1 MNERPISQS
10 WWQEIKDFPWLSVGW
25 LTIGTG
31 ILAACFLL
39 WISSQLTDRLTVEVV
54 QPIATADAAEV
65 SVGLPDRLEGEIG
78 MLFDA
83 VAVLDLNKQVAVV
96 GQRAPEFRGT
106 EFIKANA
113 SHWTL
118 QVMKV
123 SQESVVKTYL
133 LQRNDKQRFQ
143 YFRVVEG
150 VQEHY
155 LLTYGNFTTVQTA
168 MGALRTMQ
176 FDLPD
181 SVKAFPER
189 FSTYQAAVK
198 DQGSEERMSG
208 MAQKIRQIVL
218 KPVAIPINVDPVEVV
233 ISRQNKSLSEPAFGA
248 LKSDQVAAKT
258 DPAISLPVT
267 PPDKAGRSSSG
278 ASSPSPTAIPSP
290 PVAPASPA
298 SEPPSAIQDPF
309 N

>member
-1 MNERPISQS
+1 MNESS
-10 WWQEIKDFPWLSVGW
+10 LMHTWWQHIRQFPWLSVGW

-31 ILAACFLL
+31 ILALCFLL
-39 WISSQLTDRLTVEVV
+39 WVSSQLAERLTVEVV
-54 QPIATADAAEV
+54 QPTATPAAVDAV
-65 SVGLPDRLEGEIG
+65 VGLPDRLEGDIG

-83 VAVLDLNKQVAVV
+83 VHALDVNKQVAVV

-133 LQRNDKQRFQ
+133 LQRKDKQRFQ

-150 VQEHY
+150 AQEHY

-168 MGALRTMQ
+168 MGALQTMQ

-181 SVKAFPER
+181 SVKPFPER
-189 FSTYQAAVK
+189 FSTYQSAVK

-208 MAQKIRQIVL
+208 MAQKVRQIVL
-218 KPVAIPINVDPVEVV
+218 KSVAIPIEVDPIVYSARREGA
-233 ISRQNKSLSEPAFGA
+233 SLPEPALGSV
-248 LKSDQVAAKT
+248 KGDPVAAKI
-258 DPAISLPVT
+258 DPVMNL
-267 PPDKAGRSSSG
+267 
-278 ASSPSPTAIPSP
+278 
-290 PVAPASPA
+290 PASPVDNGRR
-298 SEPPSAIQDPF
+298 PSTNVATAPTSSVQATPVNPAPNPAVVQDPF